1 MTKKP
6 SYRFVDYDEPWEEK
20 KFGEVVK
27 RSSKSIENSDLSIV
41 EYEDVISGEGR
52 LNKNIFQKSSN
63 KKGLFFS
70 KDDVLFGKLRPYLQ
84 N

>member
-27 RSSKSIENSDLSIV
+27 RSSKSIENSDLPIV

-52 LNKNIFQKSSN
+52 LNKNVFQKSSN